1 MHAVLCHILI
11 RYLTKSGK
19 WRCLRS
25 KTARFSANQP
35 DSSPATKVPDAVE
48 KETSNPL
55 RLAILT
61 LSELFL
67 TRNLPK
73 LLLLVQTKTDESLLK
88 DSRNQPNTC
97 KDKVS
102 HDFFLSLACDQHDC
116 CVILQGITVPVRTF
130 CLGGIWFTRFAICE
144 REYALRLLELEAD
157 GTGSVLF
164 KLAWKSPKEHQ
175 QVPKYH

>member
-61 LSELFL
+61 LS
-67 TRNLPK
+67 
-73 LLLLVQTKTDESLLK
+73 ESLLK